1 MENLQDE
8 LDLVQLF
15 KVFWKY
21 KISIFCIILI
31 SIFSGMIFNAF
42 YKHQYEVSV
51 NYNYNYYPISI
62 FQQCDFNQGCMI
74 KLSDKLLLSALENKW
89 TKIRKIL
96 KTTSFEPLNINEYH
110 NYFDK
115 LNTSLMSQINSEKS
129 SFLDYLDQTYPDEN
143 HNETITNILLYSKY
157 LTDQINAGIEPIT
170 FHSLVIK
177 RKISSNSILV
187 LAFLVG
193 LLLSVFQSLF
203 RNQYINNK
211 NTII

>member
-51 NYNYNYYPISI
+51 NTNYNYYPISI
-62 FQQCDFNQGCMI
+62 FQQCDFNQDCMI
-74 KLSDKLLLSALENKW
+74 ELSDKLILSALENKW

-115 LNTSLMSQINSEKS
+115 LNTSLMSQINSETS
-129 SFLDYLDQTYPDEN
+129 SFLDYLDQTYPDEI

-187 LAFLVG
+187 LAFIVG